1 MNKSVSFYLAIL
13 ALGTGLLSQRG
24 FGQEIGIE
32 ELAKKYSYTL
42 ATRDGRLV
50 GAGAELL
57 LYEATQTDFVC
68 IGQDEGVAEIPQ
80 LIEAIYQ
87 HSHNIGL
94 RFSHIALDVSDFSAR
109 QLESLAADADAAY
122 LLESYI
128 KDHPGEISSFGWKEE
143 IDMLIQLLE
152 TADYNEEILWGLG
165 PVSPLGA
172 SSIFDYLLP
181 LAPDNKSRKQVQKFL
196 KQAQKGESVYR
207 STQDTST
214 TYLAQAGSS
223 DFELLHTTFDEIPEA
238 LGIGALERSAQWYQ
252 RPTNERRPLLEEGM
266 YNRFNRNYLR
276 ARSREAQAP
285 RAMIKLPAEHLYRGE
300 VPGTE
305 IPAFG
310 NRLERFIQRSK
321 QQMLNIRIMAG
332 PGSKV
337 SKLRASGQYE
347 TLPNATSDEGWMKP
361 LSGLVKPG
369 KWLVFNLRVMRKSLG
384 EDLDPQLAK
393 LINEYDI
400 LILMGGSTPATPVRG

>member
-1 MNKSVSFYLAIL
+1 MNNNVSLFFVTLACWTIL
-13 ALGTGLLSQRG
+13 FPNRG
-24 FGQEIGIE
+24 SGQEMGIE

-50 GAGAELL
+50 GPGAELL

-109 QLESLAADADAAY
+109 QLESLAADVDASN
-122 LLESYI
+122 LLQGYI
-128 KDHPGEISSFGWKEE
+128 KDHPGEISSFAWKEE

-172 SSIFDYLLP
+172 SSVLEYLIP
-181 LAPDNKSRKQVQKFL
+181 LAPDNKSRKLVQKLL
-196 KQAQKGESVYR
+196 KQAQKGESTYR
-207 STQDTST
+207 SSQDTST
-214 TYLAQAGSS
+214 TYLAQAGGS
-223 DFELLHTTFDEIPEA
+223 DFEALHASFDEIPEA
-238 LGIGALERSAQWYQ
+238 IGIGALERSSQWYQ
-252 RPTNERRPLLEEGM
+252 KPTNERRLLLEEGL

-276 ARSREAQAP
+276 ARNREAQAP
-285 RAMIKLPAEHLYRGE
+285 RAMIKLPAEHLYRGK

-310 NRLERFIQRSK
+310 NRLERFIQQSK

-332 PGSKV
+332 PGSHV
-337 SKLRASGQYE
+337 SQLTTSGQYQ
-347 TLPNATSDEGWMKP
+347 TVPNTSSDQEWMKP
-361 LSGLVKPG
+361 LSSLVKPE
-369 KWLVFNLRVMRKSLG
+369 KWLVFNLRVMRKFIPQ
-384 EDLDPQLAK
+384 DLDPQLKK

-400 LILMGGSTPATPVRG
+400 LILMGSSSPGTPVG